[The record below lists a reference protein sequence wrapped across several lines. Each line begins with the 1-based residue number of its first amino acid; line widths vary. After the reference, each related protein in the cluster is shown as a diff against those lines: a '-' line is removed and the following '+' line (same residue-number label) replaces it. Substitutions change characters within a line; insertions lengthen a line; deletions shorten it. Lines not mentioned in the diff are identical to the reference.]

1 MKQQPNTELTRPTNG
16 ATLTLKEEFEIEK
29 NAKNRAYS
37 FIIYKDLMDEFSA
50 WCKLTKD
57 LDPFLL
63 CRQLLNL

>member
-37 FIIYKDLMDEFSA
+37 FILSRGLLSEFGE
-50 WCKLTKD
+50 WCEATKGI
-57 LDPFLL
+57 DPFLL